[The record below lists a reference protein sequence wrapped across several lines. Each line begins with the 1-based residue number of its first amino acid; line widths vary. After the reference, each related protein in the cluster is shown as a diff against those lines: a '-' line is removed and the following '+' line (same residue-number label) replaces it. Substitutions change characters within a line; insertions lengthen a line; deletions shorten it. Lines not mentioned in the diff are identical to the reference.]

1 MRGIQWLT
9 KLILSALI
17 TSAVCIAST
26 FWVIQTYVDI
36 VLEQYQLKPMVQ
48 STPSW
53 SQLVSRLSQQLSL
66 SGGSAKIDSSSVAL
80 GDKKSSPPA
89 DQPVSGSISGSGSG
103 GATNMQPS
111 GSAAGA
117 ANGTSSSTGTG
128 ASDPGA
134 SGTSPQGTGSTGA
147 SASGTGSSGA
157 GTAGGTGSGSPAAPS
172 AKDGTPAD
180 KNPPEDAIAVFGHQS
195 GQPDTGAG
203 SASGSG
209 SGGSGAAGA
218 ADADRRVVVS
228 GEDFTKKKEQLSDE
242 DKNKIFNLLVTR
254 IPQDEMQRIS
264 RLMEDGITASE
275 LKEIEQVL
283 QKYLKQDEY
292 NQLLGMIKT
301 N

>member
-53 SQLVSRLSQQLSL
+53 SQLVGRLTQQLSL
-66 SGGSAKIDSSSVAL
+66 SGSSSKIDSSSVAL
-80 GDKKSSPPA
+80 GDKKQPPA
-89 DQPVSGSISGSGSG
+89 DQPVSGSISGSGGASDAQPG
-103 GATNMQPS
+103 GALNGAT
-111 GSAAGA
+111 GGA
-117 ANGTSSSTGTG
+117 ASGAGGTDTGVSGTGPQGTG
-128 ASDPGA
+128 AS
-134 SGTSPQGTGSTGA
+134 SGA
-147 SASGTGSSGA
+147 SATGTGTSG
-157 GTAGGTGSGSPAAPS
+157 AGGTGSGSPAAPS
-172 AKDGTPAD
+172 VKDGTSAD

-195 GQPDTGAG
+195 GQSGAG
-203 SASGSG
+203 AAGSSGSG
-209 SGGSGAAGA
+209 LSGSEAS
-218 ADADRRVVVS
+218 DADRRVVVS
-228 GEDFTKKKEQLSDE
+228 GEDFTKKKEQLSNE
-242 DKNKIFNLLVTR
+242 DKNKIFNLLVSR